1 MASDRSK
8 LLWERS
14 VSLAEY
20 ATETIMT
27 DAFAKPLIA
36 KSLWWQIPEVL
47 LRFGSRVLP
56 DNDPV
61 SLRIFADARRGK
73 LIVTGFRREP
83 TQSPIPVQVPRLHLA
98 RSQFRLLQNR
108 IEGDGFAYDELR
120 IIAYRQLPRQMR
132 RQRPNQQ
139 FRSAQISATIK
150 RLYKSGRLSGMLRKQ
165 QIQIVRVALE
175 NAGVENIGA
184 DKTIERLIRQ
194 ITGPIKIK

>member
-20 ATETIMT
+20 ATETTMA
-27 DAFAKPLIA
+27 DAIAKPLIA
-36 KSLWWQIPEVL
+36 KSLWWQIPEIL

-61 SLRIFADARRGK
+61 FHRIFADARRGK

-83 TQSPIPVQVPRLHLA
+83 TQSPIPVQVPRSHLA

-120 IIAYRQLPRQMR
+120 IIAYRHLPRQMR
-132 RQRPNQQ
+132 RHKPNQQ
-139 FRSAQISATIK
+139 LRSAQISATIK
-150 RLYKSGRLSGMLRKQ
+150 QLYKSGRLLGVLRKQ

>member
-20 ATETIMT
+20 ATETIMA

-36 KSLWWQIPEVL
+36 KSLWWQISEIL

-61 SLRIFADARRGK
+61 FLRIFADARRGK

-83 TQSPIPVQVPRLHLA
+83 TQSPLPVQVPRSVLA
-98 RSQFRLLQNR
+98 RTQFRLLQNR

-120 IIAYRQLPRQMR
+120 IIAYRHVPRPMR
-132 RQRPNQQ
+132 RQRPNQE
-139 FRSAQISATIK
+139 FRSAQISATIR
-150 RLYKSGRLSGMLRKQ
+150 RLYKTGELSGILRKQ
-165 QIQIVRVALE
+165 QIPIARVALK
-175 NAGVENIGA
+175 NDGIKNIGA
-184 DKTIERLIRQ
+184 DKTVEKLIRQ
-194 ITGPIKIK
+194 ITGPIKTK